1 MNHDWCGCCRQQ
13 VLDNTE
19 SVRQLL
25 IAKGIRFEDLWLFNE
40 FYLPDE
46 KVGFHPGKPMYITMI
61 EEGGFFG
68 VSDIVFHID
77 ELLQTLR
84 NVL

>member
-25 IAKGIRFEDLWLFNE
+25 TEKGVRFEDLWLWNE

-46 KVGFHPGKPMYITMI
+46 KVGSVSPIHITMI

-68 VSDIVFHID
+68 VSDIVFPIK
-77 ELLQTLR
+77 ELLHTLE